1 MTMNSKRTLIV
12 LIHCGHPNDYEVAK
26 PKRRSLAE
34 FGFSMVDLSIND
46 PGVVGKLNALLT
58 ERRSE
63 IFCFL
68 SDNYYGAGIR
78 AGEQL
83 LHRLT
88 GIPIVFFLHDH
99 PLYFLGHQSPALEGG
114 IVFAPG
120 PDLLDFVAKY
130 YPADTLGVVN
140 SAFSLPPYALG
151 EPRYEEFVSR
161 KNMLLCP
168 MNLAVGGLTLDGLW
182 RQLKELPSVRRDF
195 ALRLTETALTDCLTP
210 LHVHA
215 EALARAAGP
224 GRNELVLSDQLL
236 VLNFIKAWRR
246 NAMVRELIDLPI
258 LVSSEYVPADLELK
272 YPQKFTLFTMEQTTP
287 LYPQYRFVLN
297 SFPLLTSALHERVI
311 NGLYGNSVLVTD
323 PNVTMT
329 EHFADGRDLVFL
341 EYEKPG
347 MAQKIAR
354 YIDDPQAAFALTRA
368 NYEQRKRGK
377 WFSIDSYRDLI
388 QAVELRWAQ
397 NAAPAA
403 IGA

>member
-215 EALARAAGP
+215 EALARAAQAEAERQSAENG
-224 GRNELVLSDQLL
+224 ELRDLL
-236 VLNFIKAWRR
+236 RR
-246 NAMVRELIDLPI
+246 AMTQITHDIEDREAARL
-258 LVSSEYVPADLELK
+258 
-272 YPQKFTLFTMEQTTP
+272 
-287 LYPQYRFVLN
+287 R
-297 SFPLLTSALHERVI
+297 LLASLQRSLHERHIEVTLVSVWELRESLESVSGG
-311 NGLYGNSVLVTD
+311 GLNPLK
-323 PNVTMT
+323 
-329 EHFADGRDLVFL
+329 FL
-341 EYEKPG
+341 DSLSG
-347 MAQKIAR
+347 
-354 YIDDPQAAFALTRA
+354 
-368 NYEQRKRGK
+368 
-377 WFSIDSYRDLI
+377 IDSRG
-388 QAVELRWAQ
+388 
-397 NAAPAA
+397 APCGMTRTGNGT
-403 IGA
+403 IGTSCATPAT